1 MPKIVLEKNY
11 GFIKRLICTVL
22 ILISFQN
29 VFSQDVLVGR
39 VTIDSIASQDVSIE
53 NTTKETFTI
62 TDAKGLFKIEVT
74 EGDVLKV
81 SSVQIK
87 TVFFILSKKDISSK
101 IFDIGLFSHT
111 NQLEEVEVTQYQD
124 INATS
129 LGIIPKDF
137 VHLTPA
143 EKELDLAT
151 NFHFSGKS
159 GVTFTIDP
167 IINAISGRTKRM
179 KRNVKIEE
187 RGFTLQ
193 KIDLIYEDDYYVQKL
208 KIPKEY
214 IKGFHYI
221 LMDNQEFME
230 AFESKNRARMDFLS
244 MDLASKYLLILKN

>member
-1 MPKIVLEKNY
+1 MQSTVLEKKHNFTKLLLLTVSL
-11 GFIKRLICTVL
+11 FIIFQVAYSQD
-22 ILISFQN
+22 ILI
-29 VFSQDVLVGR
+29 GR
-39 VTIDSIASQDVSIE
+39 VTIDSTISPNIIIE
-53 NTTKETFTI
+53 NTTQETFTI

-74 EGDVLKV
+74 EGDILKV
-81 SSVQIK
+81 SSIQIK
-87 TVFFILSKKDISSK
+87 TVFIILSKKDISLK
-101 IFDIGLFSHT
+101 IFEINLSSLL
-111 NQLEEVEVTQYQD
+111 NQLEEVEVVEYRS

-129 LGIIPKDF
+129 LGIIPIDF

-143 EKELDLAT
+143 EKELDFAK
-151 NFHFSGKS
+151 NFHFKGKS

-187 RGFTLQ
+187 KGFILQ

-221 LMDNQEFME
+221 LMDNEEFMQ

-244 MDLASKYLLILKN
+244 MDLASKYLLSIKN